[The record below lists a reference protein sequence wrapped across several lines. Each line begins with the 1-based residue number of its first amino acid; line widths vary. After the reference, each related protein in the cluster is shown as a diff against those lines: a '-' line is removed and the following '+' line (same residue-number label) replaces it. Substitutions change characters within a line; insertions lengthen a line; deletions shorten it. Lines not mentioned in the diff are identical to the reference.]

1 MTPLIE
7 RKIINFLNCES
18 SIEELN
24 FLLKWIEKKNNLK
37 VFKDYIS
44 VNHFSNLAMSRA
56 NQEKIINEIK
66 DRINS
71 KQTNRELN
79 FSFKNIFKY
88 VAIISISVAV
98 GYYNQMRKGVIDEK
112 KVVLDPNKVT
122 LQTSSGNQIVLENLD
137 DILIEIDD
145 EILIK
150 KESKKIVFD
159 QKKGIKKLSYNTLTV
174 PYGKRFDVELSD
186 GSIVY
191 LNSGSSLKF
200 PVQFINGM
208 ERKVYLDGEAFFNI
222 TENNK
227 DIFKVVSNDAITE
240 VYGTQFNVKS
250 YKEDSFSEIILV
262 DGSLGVKGLS
272 DNQKIVS
279 LKPGF
284 RANVNQSNEKIEIS
298 KVNTKIYTSWIDGR
312 VIFRDE
318 NIDSMILK
326 LERLYNVIITN
337 DNKKLSDNFFNA
349 TIVVEEESID
359 EVMGYLKEVYNIKYQ
374 KFNNKIIIK

>member
-1 MTPLIE
+1 MSPLIE

-24 FLLKWIEKKNNLK
+24 FLLKWIEKKNNLR
-37 VFKDYIS
+37 VFKVYVS

-56 NQEKIINEIK
+56 NQEKIIKEIK

-71 KQTNRELN
+71 KQTKRELN

-88 VAIISISVAV
+88 AAIISISVAV
-98 GYYNQMRKGVIDEK
+98 GYYNQMRKGVTDEK

-222 TENNK
+222 SENNK

>member
-1 MTPLIE
+1 MSPLIE

-24 FLLKWIEKKNNLK
+24 FLLKWIEKKNNLR
-37 VFKDYIS
+37 VFKVYVS

-56 NQEKIINEIK
+56 NQEKIIKEIK

-71 KQTNRELN
+71 KQTKRQLN

-88 VAIISISVAV
+88 AAIISISVAV
-98 GYYNQMRKGVIDEK
+98 GYYNQMRKGVTDEK

-137 DILIEIDD
+137 DKLIEIDD

-222 TENNK
+222 SENNK

-359 EVMGYLKEVYNIKYQ
+359 EVMGYLKEVYKIKYQ

>member
-7 RKIINFLNCES
+7 RKIINFLNCKS

-56 NQEKIINEIK
+56 NQEKIIKEIK

-71 KQTNRELN
+71 KQTKRELN

-88 VAIISISVAV
+88 AAIISISVAV

-222 TENNK
+222 SENNK

>member
-1 MTPLIE
+1 MSPLIE

-24 FLLKWIEKKNNLK
+24 FLLKWIEKKKDLK

-56 NQEKIINEIK
+56 NQEKIIKEIK

-71 KQTNRELN
+71 KQTKRELN

-88 VAIISISVAV
+88 AAIISISVAV
-98 GYYNQMRKGVIDEK
+98 GYYNQMRKGVTDEK

-137 DILIEIDD
+137 DKLIEIDD
-145 EILIK
+145 EIVIK

-222 TENNK
+222 SENNK

>member
-1 MTPLIE
+1 MSPLIE

-24 FLLKWIEKKNNLK
+24 FLLKWIEKKNNLR
-37 VFKDYIS
+37 VFKVYVS

-56 NQEKIINEIK
+56 NQEKIIKEIK

-71 KQTNRELN
+71 KQTKRELN

-88 VAIISISVAV
+88 AAIISISVAV
-98 GYYNQMRKGVIDEK
+98 GYYNQMRKGVTDEK

-137 DILIEIDD
+137 DKLIEIDD

-159 QKKGIKKLSYNTLTV
+159 QKKGIKKLLYNTLTV

-222 TENNK
+222 SENNK

-359 EVMGYLKEVYNIKYQ
+359 EVMGYLKEVYKIKYQ

>member
-7 RKIINFLNCES
+7 RKIINFLNCKS

-56 NQEKIINEIK
+56 NQEKIIKEIK

-71 KQTNRELN
+71 QQTKRELN

-88 VAIISISVAV
+88 AAIISISVAV
-98 GYYNQMRKGVIDEK
+98 GYYNQMRKGVADEK

-137 DILIEIDD
+137 DKLIEIDD

-186 GSIVY
+186 GSIVN

-262 DGSLGVKGLS
+262 NGSLGVKGLS

>member
-1 MTPLIE
+1 MTPIIE

-24 FLLKWIEKKNNLK
+24 FLLKWIEKKNNVK

-56 NQEKIINEIK
+56 NQEKIIKEIK

-71 KQTNRELN
+71 KQTKRELN
-79 FSFKNIFKY
+79 FSLKNIFKY
-88 VAIISISVAV
+88 AAIISISVAV
-98 GYYNQMRKGVIDEK
+98 GYYIQMREGVTDENN
-112 KVVLDPNKVT
+112 VVLDPNKVT
-122 LQTSSGNQIVLENLD
+122 LQTSDGNQIVLENID
-137 DILIEIDD
+137 DKLIEIDD
-145 EILIK
+145 EIVIK

-159 QKKGIKKLSYNTLTV
+159 QKKEIKKLSYNTLTV

-186 GSIVY
+186 GSIVN

-262 DGSLGVKGLS
+262 NGSLGVKGLS

>member
-1 MTPLIE
+1 MSPLIE

-24 FLLKWIEKKNNLK
+24 FLLKWIEKKNNLR
-37 VFKDYIS
+37 VFKVYVS

-56 NQEKIINEIK
+56 NQEKIIKEIK

-71 KQTNRELN
+71 KQTKRELN

-88 VAIISISVAV
+88 AAIISISVAV
-98 GYYNQMRKGVIDEK
+98 GYYNQMRKGVTDEK

-137 DILIEIDD
+137 DKLIEIDD

-174 PYGKRFDVELSD
+174 PYGKRFNVELSD

-222 TENNK
+222 SENNK

-359 EVMGYLKEVYNIKYQ
+359 EVMGYLKEVYKIKYQ

>member
-1 MTPLIE
+1 MSPLIE

-24 FLLKWIEKKNNLK
+24 FLLKWIEKKNNLR
-37 VFKDYIS
+37 VFKVYVS

-56 NQEKIINEIK
+56 NQEKIIKEIK

-88 VAIISISVAV
+88 AAIISISVAV

-186 GSIVY
+186 GSIVN

>member
-1 MTPLIE
+1 MSPLIE

-24 FLLKWIEKKNNLK
+24 FLLKWIEKKNNLR
-37 VFKDYIS
+37 VFKVYVS

-56 NQEKIINEIK
+56 NQEKIIKEIK

-98 GYYNQMRKGVIDEK
+98 GYYNQMRKGVTDENN
-112 KVVLDPNKVT
+112 VVLDPNKVT
-122 LQTSSGNQIVLENLD
+122 LQTSDGNQIVLENID
-137 DILIEIDD
+137 DKLIEIDD
-145 EILIK
+145 EIVIK

-262 DGSLGVKGLS
+262 NGSLGVKGLS

>member
-7 RKIINFLNCES
+7 RKIINFLNCKS

-56 NQEKIINEIK
+56 NQEKIIKEIK

-71 KQTNRELN
+71 QQTKRELN
-79 FSFKNIFKY
+79 FSLKNIFKY
-88 VAIISISVAV
+88 AAIISISIAV
-98 GYYNQMRKGVIDEK
+98 GYYNQMRKGVADEK

-137 DILIEIDD
+137 DKLIEIDD

-186 GSIVY
+186 GSIVN

-262 DGSLGVKGLS
+262 NGSLGVKGLS

-298 KVNTKIYTSWIDGR
+298 KVNTKIYTSWINGR

>member
-7 RKIINFLNCES
+7 RKIINFLNCKS

-56 NQEKIINEIK
+56 NQEKIIKEIK

-71 KQTNRELN
+71 QQTKRELN
-79 FSFKNIFKY
+79 FSLKNIFKY
-88 VAIISISVAV
+88 AAIISISIAV
-98 GYYNQMRKGVIDEK
+98 GYYNQMRKGVADEK

-137 DILIEIDD
+137 DKLIEIDD

-186 GSIVY
+186 GSIVN

-222 TENNK
+222 SENNK

-298 KVNTKIYTSWIDGR
+298 KVNTKIYTSWINGR

>member
-1 MTPLIE
+1 MSPLIE

-24 FLLKWIEKKNNLK
+24 FLLKWIEKKNNLR
-37 VFKDYIS
+37 VFKVYVS

-56 NQEKIINEIK
+56 NQEKIIKEIK

-98 GYYNQMRKGVIDEK
+98 GYYNQMRKGVTDENN
-112 KVVLDPNKVT
+112 VVLDPNKVT
-122 LQTSSGNQIVLENLD
+122 LQTSDGNQIVLENID
-137 DILIEIDD
+137 DKLIEIDD
-145 EILIK
+145 EIVIK

-159 QKKGIKKLSYNTLTV
+159 QKKELKKLSYNTLTV

-186 GSIVY
+186 GSIVN

>member
-1 MTPLIE
+1 M
-7 RKIINFLNCES
+7 K
-18 SIEELN
+18 
-24 FLLKWIEKKNNLK
+24 KKNNLK
-37 VFKDYIS
+37 AFKDYIS

-56 NQEKIINEIK
+56 NQEKIIKEIK

-71 KQTNRELN
+71 KQTKRELN

-88 VAIISISVAV
+88 VAIISISIAV
-98 GYYNQMRKGVIDEK
+98 GYYNQMRKGATDEK

-137 DILIEIDD
+137 DKLIKIDD

-159 QKKGIKKLSYNTLTV
+159 QKKGIKKLSYNILTV

-222 TENNK
+222 SENNK

-272 DNQKIVS
+272 DNQEIVS

-284 RANVNQSNEKIEIS
+284 RANVNQSNEKIEIF

-374 KFNNKIIIK
+374 KFNNKIVIK

>member
-1 MTPLIE
+1 MSPLIE

-24 FLLKWIEKKNNLK
+24 FLLKWIEKKNNLR
-37 VFKDYIS
+37 VFKDYVS

-56 NQEKIINEIK
+56 NQEKIIKEIK

-71 KQTNRELN
+71 KQTKRELN

-88 VAIISISVAV
+88 AAIISISVAV
-98 GYYNQMRKGVIDEK
+98 GYYNQMRKGVTDEK

-222 TENNK
+222 SENNK

-359 EVMGYLKEVYNIKYQ
+359 EVMGYLKEVYKIKYQ

>member
-1 MTPLIE
+1 MSPLIE

-24 FLLKWIEKKNNLK
+24 FLLKWIEKKNNLR
-37 VFKDYIS
+37 VFKVYVS

-56 NQEKIINEIK
+56 NQEKIIKEIK

-98 GYYNQMRKGVIDEK
+98 GYYNQMRKGVTDEN

-122 LQTSSGNQIVLENLD
+122 LQTSNGNQIVLENLD
-137 DILIEIDD
+137 DKLIEIDD

-186 GSIVY
+186 GSIVN

-222 TENNK
+222 SENNK

>member
-1 MTPLIE
+1 MSPLIE

-24 FLLKWIEKKNNLK
+24 FLLKWIEKKNNLR
-37 VFKDYIS
+37 VFKVYVS

-56 NQEKIINEIK
+56 NQEKIIKEIK

-71 KQTNRELN
+71 KQTKRELN

-88 VAIISISVAV
+88 AAIISISVAV
-98 GYYNQMRKGVIDEK
+98 GYYNQMRKGVTDEK

-137 DILIEIDD
+137 DKLIEIDD

-186 GSIVY
+186 GSIVN

-359 EVMGYLKEVYNIKYQ
+359 EVMGYLKEVYKIKYQ

>member
-1 MTPLIE
+1 MSPLIE

-24 FLLKWIEKKNNLK
+24 FLLKWIEKKNNLR
-37 VFKDYIS
+37 VFKDYVS

-56 NQEKIINEIK
+56 NQEKIIKEIK

-71 KQTNRELN
+71 KQTKRELN

-88 VAIISISVAV
+88 AAIISISVAV
-98 GYYNQMRKGVIDEK
+98 GYYNQMRKGVTDEK

-222 TENNK
+222 SENNK

-337 DNKKLSDNFFNA
+337 DNKKLSDNVFNA

>member
-1 MTPLIE
+1 MSPLIE

-24 FLLKWIEKKNNLK
+24 FLLKWIEKKNNLR
-37 VFKDYIS
+37 VFKDYVS

-56 NQEKIINEIK
+56 NQEKIIKEIK

-71 KQTNRELN
+71 KQTKRELN

-88 VAIISISVAV
+88 AAIISISVAV
-98 GYYNQMRKGVIDEK
+98 GYYNQMRKGVTDEK

-159 QKKGIKKLSYNTLTV
+159 QKKEIKKLSYNTLTV

-186 GSIVY
+186 GSIVN

-222 TENNK
+222 SENNK